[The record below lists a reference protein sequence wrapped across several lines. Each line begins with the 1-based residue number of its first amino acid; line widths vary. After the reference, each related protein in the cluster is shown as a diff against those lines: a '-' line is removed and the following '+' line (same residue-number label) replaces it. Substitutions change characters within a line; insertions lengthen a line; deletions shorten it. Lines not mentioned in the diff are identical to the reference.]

1 MSTEVQQA
9 LFNALEQLQA
19 EHSKQVR
26 LLQNEQRS
34 IYNVLAERIESLT
47 GRLDS
52 LTEQLD
58 AGSRETANTVTQIKS
73 LSGQVQALTPVLDSL
88 SRRLKK

>member
-19 EHSKQVR
+19 EHSKQVE
-26 LLQNEQRS
+26 LLQKEQRS
-34 IYNVLAERIESLT
+34 IYSLLSGQIETLT
-47 GRLDS
+47 ERLDS

-58 AGSRETANTVTQIKS
+58 AGSRETASTVKQIKS